1 MLLNY
6 LDGKIK
12 KTKSLPSAFQPA
24 NSFLCH
30 QQIYLM
36 NWTDITDILKYTLPS
51 LITFFT
57 AYTVLRLFLSGEKE
71 RHELQVR
78 AAHYKDSLPVR
89 LQAFERLTIF
99 LERITPTSLLQ
110 RVNKPGMSALE
121 LQKTLIAS
129 IRLEFEHNLSQ
140 QIYVSPEAWGIIVQ
154 VKEEMVGII
163 NKVAGN
169 TPDIATGKDLSRA
182 VLEYFINNDQVM
194 PTQKA
199 LDTLK
204 TEVRKIY

>member
-1 MLLNY
+1 
-6 LDGKIK
+6 
-12 KTKSLPSAFQPA
+12 
-24 NSFLCH
+24 
-30 QQIYLM
+30 M
-36 NWTDITDILKYTLPS
+36 NWIDVIEILKYTLPS
-51 LITFFT
+51 LITFLT
-57 AYTVLRLFLSGEKE
+57 AYVILKVFLTGEKDQ
-71 RHELQVR
+71 RELEVR
-78 AAHYKDSLPVR
+78 AAHYKESLPIR
-89 LQAFERLTIF
+89 LQAFERLAIF

-110 RVNKPGMSALE
+110 RVNKPGMSALD

-140 QIYVSPEAWGIIVQ
+140 QIYISPEAWGMIVQ

-163 NKVAGN
+163 NKVGSN
-169 TPDIATGKDLSRA
+169 IPDVATGKDLSRA
-182 VLEYFINNDQVM
+182 ILEYFINNDQVM

>member
-1 MLLNY
+1 
-6 LDGKIK
+6 
-12 KTKSLPSAFQPA
+12 
-24 NSFLCH
+24 
-30 QQIYLM
+30 M
-36 NWTDITDILKYTLPS
+36 NWTDALEILKYTLPAF
-51 LITFFT
+51 ITFLT
-57 AYTVLRLFLSGEKE
+57 AYVILKVFLTAEKE
-71 RHELQVR
+71 QRELEVR
-78 AAHYKDSLPVR
+78 ATHYKESLPIR
-89 LQAFERLTIF
+89 LQAFERLAIF

-110 RVNKPGMSALE
+110 RVNKPGMSALD

-140 QIYVSPEAWGIIVQ
+140 QIYISPEAWGMIVQ

-163 NKVAGN
+163 NKVGS
-169 TPDIATGKDLSRA
+169 TIPDIATGKDLSRA
-182 VLEYFINNDQVM
+182 ILEYFINNDQVM